1 MHLKEVFEFVDAF
14 VGERQN
20 AVVAE
25 AINPDEAVLGRKRG
39 FSPTF
44 PLLT

>member
-25 AINPDEAVLGRKRG
+25 AINTDEAVLGRKRRPD
-39 FSPTF
+39 PTF
-44 PLLT
+44 R